1 VQGGLKIRKNMI
13 ELSANKNLAKEFNII
28 KTMTDETM
36 TEKILRIIRSIKELI
51 KGQEGLQKKIKRM
64 TEEQESI
71 RKDNF
76 NLKKRVAV
84 LESMIIVDSDN

>member
-1 VQGGLKIRKNMI
+1 MI